1 MAKRTAVKT
10 VLTAVTVVLVA
21 LIGMFA
27 TDAYRA
33 GHLMEPVFARPVPVA
48 TGTGYIITG
57 TGYDLYKGIGYT
69 VETQTYTEEGSDTR
83 LVAVTMYLGDKVVS
97 ASIT

>member
-10 VLTAVTVVLVA
+10 VLAAVTVVLVA

-27 TDAYRA
+27 TDAYCA
-33 GHLMEPVFARPVPVA
+33 GHLMEPVFARPV
-48 TGTGYIITG
+48 TLSTGYG
-57 TGYDLYKGIGYT
+57 EGHDVYKGIGYT